1 MVRLFSEILYIKF
14 LRLDICLTKM
24 GCIVYQ
30 KGLYYKSREEFIH
43 MGYRSEVIL
52 AVGPEVM
59 PQFMVTMAKSPQ
71 ARELCWADHDEMIK
85 DYNDEKGAFLF
96 RWSGIKWYDSYECVA
111 AIQDFLDWCESERIE
126 VEGKEVDACDFYRFV
141 RVGEEMDDNE
151 VQGWGFDIHIER
163 NTTY

>member
-1 MVRLFSEILYIKF
+1 
-14 LRLDICLTKM
+14 M

-30 KGLYYKSREEFIH
+30 KGLYYKSKEKE

-85 DYNDEKGAFLF
+85 DYCGTKGAFLF
-96 RWSGIKWYDSYECVA
+96 RWTGIKWYDRYECVQ
-111 AIQDFLDWCESERIE
+111 AIQDFMDWCDTTSSAL
-126 VEGKEVDACDFYRFV
+126 DA
-141 RVGEEMDDNE
+141 
-151 VQGWGFDIHIER
+151 
-163 NTTY
+163 TLT

>member
-1 MVRLFSEILYIKF
+1 
-14 LRLDICLTKM
+14 
-24 GCIVYQ
+24 
-30 KGLYYKSREEFIH
+30 

-52 AVGPEVM
+52 AVGSEVM

-71 ARELCWADHDEMIK
+71 ARELCWADHDEMIR

-96 RWSGIKWYDSYECVA
+96 RWSGIKWYDSFECVA

-126 VEGKEVDACDFYRFV
+126 VEGEEVDACEFYRFI

-151 VQGWGFDIHIER
+151 SQGWGFDIHIER
-163 NTTY
+163 NITY